1 MSFNANSFNQKMVKL
16 GLKTVHGQV
25 NLEGLKAVRISRSED
40 AAAREWCQAKFK
52 DNWIWSAPFH
62 TEYSIF
68 YFQTTQDAL
77 LFKLSFN
84 TA

>member
-1 MSFNANSFNQKMVKL
+1 MSFDANSFNQKMTKL
-16 GLKTVHGQV
+16 
-25 NLEGLKAVRISRSED
+25 GLKAVRGQVDLKGLQAVRINRSD
-40 AAAREWCQAKFK
+40 DIAARDWCEVKFK
-52 DNWIWSAPFH
+52 DNWIWSAPIQ
-62 TEYSIF
+62 TDYTIF

>member
-1 MSFNANSFNQKMVKL
+1 MSFNANSFNQKMTKL
-16 GLKTVHGQV
+16 GLKAVHGKV
-25 NLEGLKAVRISRSED
+25 NLEGLQAVRINRSD
-40 AAAREWCQAKFK
+40 DIAARNWCQFKFK
-52 DNWIWSAPFH
+52 DNWIWSAPIQ
-62 TEYSIF
+62 TDYTIF

>member
-1 MSFNANSFNQKMVKL
+1 MSFDANSFNQKMSKL
-16 GLKTVHGQV
+16 GLKAVYGQV
-25 NLEGLKAVRISRSED
+25 NLEGLKAVRVKRSND
-40 AAAREWCQAKFK
+40 MAARNWCQDKFK
-52 DNWIWSAPFH
+52 DNWIWSAPVQS
-62 TEYSIF
+62 EYTTF